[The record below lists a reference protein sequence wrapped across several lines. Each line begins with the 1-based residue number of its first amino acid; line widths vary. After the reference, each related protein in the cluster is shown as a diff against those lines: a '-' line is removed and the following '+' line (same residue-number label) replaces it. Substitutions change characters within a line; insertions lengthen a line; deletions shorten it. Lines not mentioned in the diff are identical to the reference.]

1 MKLPMNSNQRRYES
15 IFQQKKAQ
23 HETQAQMKELI
34 KNGLT
39 KASVALRHNLI
50 YGRAVGICAQNSDTK
65 I

>member
-34 KNGLT
+34 KKWPNEGKRGLEAQPYLWARSWDLRT
-39 KASVALRHNLI
+39 KF
-50 YGRAVGICAQNSDTK
+50 
-65 I
+65 